1 MQTRQRAVP
10 GLLRHGR
17 RRGHRN
23 RARLRSSRT
32 RRGLQLA
39 QPSHGAGCSAARAGN
54 QSRSPQTRARPT
66 ARPRV
71 ERPDRHQSE
80 LLHHRPGDGA
90 RSAQAVRH
98 HQGDRH
104 HHASHLRRGLSRR
117 PLDGHHGQ
125 RDPVHWRRRRKDGD
139 GDAEDSGRFCGRPHR
154 AAGRQSQRPLQSRRR
169 GGWAHRNRVRGVL
182 LEAERARSA
191 PGARKLPRTAAGAQ
205 SSQRA
210 AAPRDLHGCCQP
222 PAAAQRRRT
231 RARHGRLRG
240 TPPRLPR
247 AGLQIRRAQPQH
259 HPRRGRRGRTECRAD
274 AFGRD
279 ARLMIVMKFGGTS
292 VESAAA
298 ITRVAGIVRAR
309 QARRPVVV
317 VSAMGK
323 TTNKLL
329 AIAAAAIGGKR
340 EEYIRLLHALR
351 DYHSREARQI
361 VPLSA
366 RADLDRF
373 LDEHF
378 QELTELVKGLAV
390 LGELTPRSIDAIS
403 SYGERL
409 SSYIV
414 TLAFRHS
421 GMAAGHV
428 DSRDVLIT
436 DKRHTQAA
444 PNFPETYARLK
455 KTIPPL
461 AAQSVV
467 VMGGFIAS
475 TEDGVT
481 TTLGRGGSDY
491 TAAIVGAGIDAEE
504 IQIWTD
510 VDGMLTADP
519 TILPGGHRVKT
530 ISFAEAAELAYFGAK
545 VLHPATVVPA
555 IEKNIPVLILNSRR
569 PDVPGTRITAE
580 SVHCENVVKSIAC
593 KRKITTVNIHSTR
606 MLMAHG
612 FLHRIFEI
620 FDRYETPVDMV
631 ATSEVSVSLT
641 IDNTRH
647 IDLILGDLRQFAEA
661 TAEHDGVI
669 VCLVGEN
676 IRYTPGVAR
685 RVFNS
690 LDGINIRMIS
700 QGASLLNISFVV
712 AETDLLRTVTALHE
726 EFFATLDPNVFERK
740 EAVHA

>member
-1 MQTRQRAVP
+1 
-10 GLLRHGR
+10 
-17 RRGHRN
+17 
-23 RARLRSSRT
+23 
-32 RRGLQLA
+32 
-39 QPSHGAGCSAARAGN
+39 
-54 QSRSPQTRARPT
+54 
-66 ARPRV
+66 
-71 ERPDRHQSE
+71 
-80 LLHHRPGDGA
+80 
-90 RSAQAVRH
+90 
-98 HQGDRH
+98 
-104 HHASHLRRGLSRR
+104 
-117 PLDGHHGQ
+117 
-125 RDPVHWRRRRKDGD
+125 
-139 GDAEDSGRFCGRPHR
+139 
-154 AAGRQSQRPLQSRRR
+154 
-169 GGWAHRNRVRGVL
+169 
-182 LEAERARSA
+182 
-191 PGARKLPRTAAGAQ
+191 
-205 SSQRA
+205 
-210 AAPRDLHGCCQP
+210 
-222 PAAAQRRRT
+222 
-231 RARHGRLRG
+231 
-240 TPPRLPR
+240 
-247 AGLQIRRAQPQH
+247 
-259 HPRRGRRGRTECRAD
+259 
-274 AFGRD
+274 
-279 ARLMIVMKFGGTS
+279 MIVMKFGGTS

-309 QARRPVVV
+309 QACRPVVV

-329 AIAAAAIGGKR
+329 AIAAAAIAGKR
-340 EEYIRLLHALR
+340 EEYIRLLHDLR

-361 VPLSA
+361 VPLSD

-414 TLAFRHS
+414 TLGFRHS
-421 GMAAGHV
+421 GMAAEHV
-428 DSRDVLIT
+428 DSRDVVIT

-444 PNFPETYARLK
+444 PNFPETYARLS

-461 AAQSVV
+461 AAHSVV

-475 TEDGVT
+475 TEGGVT

-555 IEKNIPVLILNSRR
+555 IEKNIPVMILNSRR
-569 PDVPGTRITAE
+569 PDVPGTRITSE

-612 FLHRIFEI
+612 FLRRIFEV

-647 IDLILGDLRQFAEA
+647 IDLILGEIRQFAEA
-661 TAEHDGVI
+661 TVEHDGVI

-712 AETDLLRTVTALHE
+712 AEADLLRTVTALHE